1 MGGGGRSGRA
11 QAARPLRVQRLVSPW
26 AGGSR
31 PCALPSRPQ
40 STQAQENMRWPEN
53 SDVGFR
59 QTPSSYAGQAEQVP
73 RILIIGN
80 LIGYSLPSLN
90 HH

>member
-1 MGGGGRSGRA
+1 
-11 QAARPLRVQRLVSPW
+11 
-26 AGGSR
+26 
-31 PCALPSRPQ
+31 
-40 STQAQENMRWPEN
+40 MRWPEN